1 MSGRLWVGYIGS
13 DSFGSHDETARF
25 SIIPLTTMSQPIR
38 FYHRNA
44 IREVGDAAVTRTV
57 LQYLRE
63 DAHCTGTKEG
73 CAEGDCGACTV
84 VVAERDEAGGV
95 RFSPVNACIQF
106 LPTLD
111 GKALFT
117 VEDLRQSDGSLHPV
131 QQAMVDCHGSQ
142 CGFCTP
148 GFVMSMWALYRNQ
161 GAEDGAANGAMNG
174 TAPACC
180 APSREDIADAL
191 TGNLCRCTGYRPIVD
206 AAERMFELPPPRTP
220 IDVAAVE
227 RALAALERDDTFHY
241 EHDGAAFDAPRTIDA
256 LAAIKA
262 ERPAARVLAGST
274 DIGLWVTKQMR
285 ALGDIVYV
293 GRIAELQRISVSD
306 DWIEIGAGVSVER
319 AYAEL
324 ARHYPELTEMWKRFA
339 SLPIRNAGTLGGNV
353 ANGSPIGDSM
363 PGLIALSARVVLRGG
378 ETERE
383 LPLEDLYLGYQKKDM
398 AEHEFVLAL
407 KVPARTGVRAALQF
421 RTYKIS
427 KRFDSD
433 ISAVCAAFSFIA
445 DGDTIRS
452 PRVAFG
458 GMAATPKRAAHA
470 ESVLA
475 DAAWHEATAQAAM
488 QALARDYA
496 PLTDM
501 RATDEYR
508 LQTAQ
513 NLLYRFWLETRPH
526 DPLPPQA
533 LNVRMV
539 DLPTPA

>member
-1 MSGRLWVGYIGS
+1 M
-13 DSFGSHDETARF
+13 
-25 SIIPLTTMSQPIR
+25 TMSQSIR

-44 IREVGDAAVTRTV
+44 IREVSDAPVTRTV

-84 VVAERDEAGGV
+84 VLAERDERGGV
-95 RFSPVNACIQF
+95 RFSAVNACIQF

-117 VEDLRQSDGSLHPV
+117 VEDLRQPDGTLHPV

-148 GFVMSMWALYRNQ
+148 GFVMSMWALYRQ
-161 GAEDGAANGAMNG
+161 YGGEGVAPAGE
-174 TAPACC
+174 APACAGGDDQDRGHDRRQAGAPGCGAAC
-180 APSREDIADAL
+180 APSREEIADAL
-191 TGNLCRCTGYRPIVD
+191 TGNLCRCTGYRPIID
-206 AAERMFELPPPRTP
+206 AGERMFELPRPLAP
-220 IDVAAVE
+220 IDVAALG
-227 RALAALERDDTFHY
+227 RTLAALEREDAFRY
-241 EHDGAAFDAPRTIDA
+241 EHAGDAFDAPRTVDA
-256 LAAIKA
+256 LAALKA
-262 ERPAARVLAGST
+262 QRPAARLLAGST

-285 ALGDIVYV
+285 ALGDILYV
-293 GRIAELQRISVSD
+293 GRIAELQRIDVSAE
-306 DWIEIGAGVSVER
+306 WIEIGAGVTVER

-363 PGLIALSARVVLRGG
+363 PGLIALGARVVLRGG
-378 ETERE
+378 DIERE
-383 LPLEDLYLGYQKKDM
+383 LPLEALYLAYQKKDM
-398 AEHEFVLAL
+398 AEHEFVRAL
-407 KVPARTGVRAALQF
+407 KVPTRTGARAALQF
-421 RTYKIS
+421 RTYKLS

-445 DGDTIRS
+445 EGDTVRS
-452 PRVAFG
+452 PRIAFG
-458 GMAATPKRAAHA
+458 GMAATPKRAALA

-475 DAAWHEATAQAAM
+475 DASWHEATARAAM

-496 PLTDM
+496 PLSDM

-513 NLLYRFWLETRPH
+513 NLLYRFWLETRAS
-526 DPLPPQA
+526 DALPPQA
-533 LNVRMV
+533 LNVRLV
-539 DLPTPA
+539 EVETQT